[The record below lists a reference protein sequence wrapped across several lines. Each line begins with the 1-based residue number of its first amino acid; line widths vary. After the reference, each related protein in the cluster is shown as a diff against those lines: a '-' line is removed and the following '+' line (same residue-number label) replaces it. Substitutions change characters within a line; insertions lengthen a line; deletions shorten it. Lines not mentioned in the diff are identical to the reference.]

1 MTAEEAVAESAQG
14 RDERTPSMPEIAV
27 SMAGYVAQFTQHD
40 RGGLAALR
48 RMNPDAQG
56 EPAFWRVM
64 AHYDQLNRG
73 PELEL
78 KWALILHGIALM
90 TPTQSGETAHG
101 RRTTDRRQWAG
112 LCSPAT
118 VSRGAQRRPLTANS
132 SSRLLNARGPML
144 RSLLVR
150 MFRMLGAKGVTFNW
164 REMARFILSDGYDEN
179 AAEESRRGIA
189 RWYYSAHRAAER
201 QTSQSG

>member
-90 TPTQSGETAHG
+90 TPTQSGDGARSAHDGSTPVG
-101 RRTTDRRQWAG
+101 RALFAG
-112 LCSPAT
+112 NGEQGSSAFYSE
-118 VSRGAQRRPLTANS
+118 SRL
-132 SSRLLNARGPML
+132 SRLLNARGPML